1 MSKPDPSEISS
12 QALRRSCTSPDKA
25 HEHGEQHASVRAIVR
40 ALEGNEAIVEI
51 ENTGCGR
58 CHEPGGCGGQS
69 IAHLFGSNERSY
81 RLPNRCAAQVGDR
94 VDLVVERGQLHQ
106 TATRLYVLPLLGV
119 LAGAMLGNL
128 WAGDQGAVIGAVAG
142 GVLAWLPFRAWVQKG
157 GAGNTLLRPQ
167 MLRRL

>member
-1 MSKPDPSEISS
+1 M
-12 QALRRSCTSPDKA
+12 
-25 HEHGEQHASVRAIVR
+25 R
-40 ALEGNEAIVEI
+40 ALEGDEAIVEI

-69 IAHLFGSNERSY
+69 IAHLFGSNARSY
-81 RLPNRCAAQVGDR
+81 RLPNRCAAQVGDQ

-142 GVLAWLPFRAWVQKG
+142 GGLAWLPFRAWVQKG